1 MPAASFDPAHT
12 RIPPVSLNKERR
24 TVNLIRLTARFGRSY
39 AGEIT
44 AVIVLQ
50 LVTTLATLYL
60 PDLNADIINNGVAQA
75 DVDYIW
81 SVGRTMLLVALLQVA
96 AAVAAMWFASRAAM
110 RTGRDIRTA
119 VYERVSSF
127 DSEDM
132 AHFGTA
138 TLITRATNDVQ
149 QVQMTFLLFLNFM
162 VAAPIMAV
170 GGIIMALRQD
180 AGMSWLVVTAVIV
193 LTVVVGI
200 IAAVLMPLF
209 KRMQAKL
216 DNINGLL
223 REQIAG
229 IRVVR
234 AFGREDY
241 EAARFAEANQQIT
254 RLSLNIGR
262 VFVTMFPVI
271 MLILNLATAAVLWF
285 GGHRVDQGL
294 VEVGSLTAFMQ
305 YLMQILMAVMM
316 GVFMLMMLPR
326 AIVCADRVEEVLTH
340 EAGRV
345 AGGSAG
351 AGGAPISKGSVRFAD
366 VSYTYPG
373 AEQPV
378 LERVSFEAH
387 PGTTTAIIGATGA
400 GKTTLVGLLPGL
412 YSPSSG
418 QVLIDATPVTAIPR
432 EDLVGAVAM
441 VPQKP
446 WLYSGTVA
454 SNLRMGKADATD
466 KELWDALRIAQ
477 ADFVDNLEM
486 PISQGGTNVSGGQ
499 RQRLCIARM
508 LVSDAKVY
516 VFDDSFSALDALTEA
531 KLNAAMRETVR
542 DKTVIVV
549 AQKVSSIQ
557 HADQILVM
565 EAGRIVARGTHEE
578 LLASSETYREIVD
591 SQAEVRA

>member
-1 MPAASFDPAHT
+1 MDLLRIIGRYAKPYTGLIAA
-12 RIPPVSLNKERR
+12 VL
-24 TVNLIRLTARFGRSY
+24 
-39 AGEIT
+39 
-44 AVIVLQ
+44 VLQ
-50 LVTTLATLYL
+50 LITTLATLYL
-60 PDLNADIINNGVAQA
+60 PDLNADIINNGVAQG
-75 DVDYIW
+75 DVPYIW
-81 SVGRTMLLVALLQVA
+81 RTGRVMLVVAFAQVI
-96 AAVAAMWFASRAAM
+96 AAVAAVWFASKVAM
-110 RTGRDIRTA
+110 KTGRDIRSA
-119 VYERVSSF
+119 VYDRVSRY

-132 AHFGTA
+132 AKFGTA
-138 TLITRATNDVQ
+138 TLVTRGTNDVQ
-149 QVQMTFLLFLNFM
+149 QVQMTFLLFMNFM

-193 LTVVVGI
+193 LAIVVGI
-200 IAAVLMPLF
+200 IAAILMPLF
-209 KRMQAKL
+209 KQMQGKL

-241 EAARFAEANQQIT
+241 EAERFTEANHQIT

-285 GGHRVDQGL
+285 GGHRVDEGL

-326 AIVCADRVEEVLTH
+326 AIVCADRIEEVLAH
-340 EAGRV
+340 EAGAEV
-345 AGGSAG
+345 TGGSSIREG
-351 AGGAPISKGSVRFAD
+351 VVRFEE

-378 LERVSFEAH
+378 LEGISFEAR
-387 PGTTTAIIGATGA
+387 PGTTTAIIGSTGS
-400 GKTTLVGLLPGL
+400 GKSTLVGLLPRL
-412 YSPSSG
+412 YSPTSG
-418 QVLIDATPVTAIPR
+418 RVLIDGLSVTELSRAH
-432 EDLVGAVAM
+432 LVEAVAM

-446 WLYSGTVA
+446 WLFSGTVA
-454 SNLRMGKADATD
+454 SNLRMGNPDATD
-466 KELWDALRIAQ
+466 EELWAALRTAQ
-477 ADFVDNLEM
+477 AGFVEDLDM
-486 PISQGGTNVSGGQ
+486 PIAQGGTNVSGGQ

-508 LVSDAKVY
+508 LVADPKVY
-516 VFDDSFSALDALTEA
+516 VFDDSFSALDATTEA
-531 KLNAAMRETVR
+531 NLNAAMRETVR
-542 DKTVIVV
+542 ERTMIVV
-549 AQKVSSIQ
+549 AQKVSSIR

-565 EAGRIVARGTHEE
+565 EAGRIVARGTHDE
-578 LLASSETYREIVD
+578 LLASSETYREIER
-591 SQAEVRA
+591 SQAEVDA

>member
-1 MPAASFDPAHT
+1 M
-12 RIPPVSLNKERR
+12 E
-24 TVNLIRLTARFGRSY
+24 LIRILSRFGKRY
-39 AGEIT
+39 AGEII
-44 AVIVLQ
+44 AVITLQ
-50 LVTTLATLYL
+50 LITTLATLYL

-81 SVGRTMLLVALLQVA
+81 GVGRTMLAVALLQVA
-96 AAVAAMWFASRAAM
+96 AAVTAMWFASAAAM
-110 RTGRDIRTA
+110 RTGRDIRRA
-119 VYERVSSF
+119 VYEHVSGFSA
-127 DSEDM
+127 EDM

-170 GGIIMALRQD
+170 GGIIMAIRQD

-193 LTVVVGI
+193 LAVVVGV

-241 EAARFAEANQQIT
+241 EAERFTDANHQIT

-285 GGHRVDQGL
+285 GGHRVDEGL

-326 AIVCADRVEEVLTH
+326 AIVCADRVEEVLAH

-345 AGGSAG
+345 AGGTAG
-351 AGGAPISKGSVRFAD
+351 AGGASISKGSVQFDD

-378 LERVSFEAH
+378 LEHVSFEAR

-418 QVLIDATPVTAIPR
+418 QVLIDATPVTAMSR
-432 EDLVGAVAM
+432 EDLVDAVAM

-446 WLYSGTVA
+446 WLFSGTVA
-454 SNLRMGKADATD
+454 SNLRMGKGDATD
-466 KELWDALRIAQ
+466 EELWDALRIAQ
-477 ADFVDNLEM
+477 ADFVDDLDM

-508 LVSDAKVY
+508 VVSDAKVY

-531 KLNAAMRETVR
+531 KLNAAMRETVQ

-578 LLASSETYREIVD
+578 LLASSETYREIVA